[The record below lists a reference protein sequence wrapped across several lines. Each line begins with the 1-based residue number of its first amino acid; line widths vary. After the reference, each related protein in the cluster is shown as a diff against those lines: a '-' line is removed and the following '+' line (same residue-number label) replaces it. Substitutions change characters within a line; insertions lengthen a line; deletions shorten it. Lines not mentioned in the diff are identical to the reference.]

1 MKYSELLPFIE
12 NRLKGGGID
21 AKDSAFE
28 AIAIAKSVAGLS
40 LETIKTYPDSEIPEG
55 WLQSVN
61 KIVSE
66 RAFKRKPLQY
76 LLGEWEFYG
85 NRMRV
90 GEGVLIPR
98 PETELLVSVTRNFV
112 NSQELYSPRII
123 DLCTG
128 SGCIAISLKKL
139 FPSADIRAID
149 ISTQVFPFI
158 SFNEKL
164 NDVTILSTRGDV
176 TKESALQNFKDEYGN
191 QLKFDVVVCNPPYL
205 TRGEMNTLQPE
216 LKFEPDVAL
225 YGGLDGLD
233 FFRLIPNVWKNALRP
248 GGMLLFEV
256 GDTQAGEVNKALRR
270 AGFIDMKIFND
281 EAGHKRAIA
290 GFTPTE

>member
-28 AIAIAKSVAGLS
+28 AVQIAKHVAGLS
-40 LETIKTYPDSEIPEG
+40 LEAIKTYPDSEIPEG

-98 PETELLVSVTRNFV
+98 PETELLINITRNYFET
-112 NSQELYSPRII
+112 NEIYSPSLI

-128 SGCIAISLKKL
+128 SGCIAITLKKL

-164 NDVTILSTRGDV
+164 NNVTILSTRGDV
-176 TKESALQNFKDEYGN
+176 TKESALQNYKDEYGN
-191 QLKFDVVVCNPPYL
+191 LLKFDVIVCNPPYL
-205 TRGEMNTLQPE
+205 TKGELNLAQPE
-216 LKFEPDVAL
+216 LKFEPEIAL
-225 YGGLDGLD
+225 NGGLDGLD
-233 FFRLIPNVWKNALRP
+233 FYRLIPIVWKNALRP
-248 GGMLLFEV
+248 GGMMLFEI
-256 GDTQAGEVNKALRR
+256 GETQASEVNKILRR
-270 AGFIDMKIFND
+270 AGFENIKIFND
-281 EAGHKRAIA
+281 TAGNKRAIA
-290 GFTPTE
+290 GFMPMV